1 MGACLSQQPLTR
13 GSSRRSCLR
22 YSQARTRLSLGVRSQ
37 IGIMEIPS
45 KKVYEVLNSSGVKQ
59 IYHTN
64 SVITSCQFLRRGAL
78 LSRGTI
84 ARSGLYQTAQKSDET
99 DKKLGIWF
107 DVFADSDDIHHRATR
122 ANAYGPVLFVLDIE
136 LIAKAYT
143 GKVWVT
149 KLNPTK
155 WNAKT
160 HKQRWFVSEKD
171 LEDNFVKGRFDHM
184 IVFRHC
190 GGELPIK
197 KYLKKIILDDPRLV
211 SKPSNIDYYSM
222 AYGALQLSMTDG
234 QISAPI
240 LKRECQNGC
249 TCQAEYSA
257 DPKRSKEMYVPKI

>member
-1 MGACLSQQPLTR
+1 M
-13 GSSRRSCLR
+13 
-22 YSQARTRLSLGVRSQ
+22 Q
-37 IGIMEIPS
+37 IGAMEIPS
-45 KKVYEVLNSSGVKQ
+45 RKVYEILKSKGVDH
-59 IYHTN
+59 IYHAN

-84 ARSGLYQTAQKSDET
+84 ARSGLYQSAQKSDET

-107 DVFADSDDIHHRATR
+107 DVFADSDDIHYRAKR
-122 ANAYGPVLFVLDIE
+122 ANAYGSVLFVLDVE

-155 WNAKT
+155 WNGKP
-160 HKQRWFVSEKD
+160 HKERWFVSQKD
-171 LEDNFVKGRFDHM
+171 LEDNFVRGRFDHM

-197 KYLKKIILDDPRLV
+197 KHLKKIIVDDPRLA
-211 SKPSNIDYYSM
+211 SKPSKIDYYSM
-222 AYGALQLSMTDG
+222 AYGALQLSMTEG

-240 LKRECQNGC
+240 VKRKCPNGC
-249 TCQAEYSA
+249 TCQVEYSA
-257 DPKRSKEMYVPKI
+257 NLDRSKEMYAPKIY

>member
-1 MGACLSQQPLTR
+1 
-13 GSSRRSCLR
+13 
-22 YSQARTRLSLGVRSQ
+22 
-37 IGIMEIPS
+37 MEIPS
-45 KKVYEVLNSSGVKQ
+45 KKVYEVLNSKGVDQ
-59 IYHTN
+59 IYHAN

-84 ARSGLYQTAQKSDET
+84 ARSGLYQTPQKSDET

-107 DVFADSDDIHHRATR
+107 DVFADSDDIHHRAKR
-122 ANAYGPVLFVLDIE
+122 ANAYGSVLFVLDVE
-136 LIAKAYT
+136 VIAKAYT

-155 WNAKT
+155 WNGKT
-160 HKQRWFVSEKD
+160 HEKRWFVSEND
-171 LEDNFVKGRFDHM
+171 LEDNFAKGRFDHM

-197 KYLKKIILDDPRLV
+197 KYLKKILLDDPCLV
-211 SKPSNIDYYSM
+211 SKPSKIDFYSM
-222 AYGALQLSMTDG
+222 AYGALQLSMTEG

-240 LKRECQNGC
+240 WKRQCPKGC

-257 DPKRSKEMYVPKI
+257 NLERSKEMYVPKIY